1 MFRNL
6 IDSLRLLF
14 LRDKEPFL
22 RFYSIL
28 GFYPRRIELYKLAL
42 RHKSCMFHLKNSSFG
57 ATANNERLEYLGDV
71 VLGAVV
77 ADILYEHFSNKHEG
91 FLTVL
96 RSRLVKR
103 ETLNRLASDIGLSEM
118 VEHYGVSSTAHNSYM
133 CGNAFEALV
142 GAIYLDRGYSYCVRF
157 IRNRVFADYLDI
169 DEVASLENNF
179 KSRLI
184 EWCQKRHLDYSY
196 DVVCEK
202 CEDGSNTTVFVSELY
217 IEGFRCGYGEG
228 YTKKE
233 SQQNASKSA
242 LEKLNVDKDLY
253 SAIIKKNSEK
263 VVPET

>member
-1 MFRNL
+1 
-6 IDSLRLLF
+6 
-14 LRDKEPFL
+14 
-22 RFYSIL
+22 
-28 GFYPRRIELYKLAL
+28 
-42 RHKSCMFHLKNSSFG
+42 MFHLKDSLFD
-57 ATANNERLEYLGDV
+57 ATANNERLEYLGDA

-118 VEHYGVSSTAHNSYM
+118 VEHYGVSSTAHNSHM

-142 GAIYLDRGYSYCVRF
+142 GAIYLDRGYNYCVRF
-157 IRNRVFADYLDI
+157 IRNRVFADFLDI
-169 DEVASLENNF
+169 DKVASLENNF

-196 DVVCEK
+196 DVICK
-202 CEDGSNTTVFVSELY
+202 KSEDGSNTTVFVSELY
-217 IEGFRCGYGEG
+217 IEGIRCGHGNG

-242 LEKLNVDKDLY
+242 LEKLDADKDLY
-253 SAIIKKNSEK
+253 SAVIQRNSEK
-263 VVPET
+263 VVPGTE